1 MIRSA
6 APDSAPA
13 PRIALRPVSGARA
26 GDVAGYHAQ
35 AEPGQTWLTPE
46 ASHDMKFLPSQLAA
60 YLKLGTAR
68 RNLRALRGYVVGLLG
83 MITAY
88 TVAFHVLM
96 AAEGQ
101 QHSWL
106 TGVYW
111 TFTVMSTLGFGDI
124 TFRSDAGRAFSI
136 LVMVS
141 GVMYLLIVLPFAF
154 IQLFFAPWLEAR
166 QAARTP
172 RRVPDG
178 ATGHVV
184 LTHYDPIAISLTQR
198 LAYHGRPYW
207 VLEPDVKTAMD
218 LHDAGVSVV
227 VGDRDKVETYHA
239 VRAEHAAM
247 VVATGD
253 DFENTNI
260 VFTAREAST
269 TVPVVSVVRSADS
282 VDILELAGSSHVLH
296 VPEMLGRA
304 LARRTLGGDGRAGVI
319 GRFGE
324 LVIAEAPVT
333 GTPLI
338 GQRLGDSPLRDATGL
353 TVVGVWERGRFEP
366 PSPDTLMGHSTALV
380 LAGTEAQL
388 ERFAELMVIYSDPD
402 APVLILGGGR
412 VGRAV
417 AAALDEREVPW
428 RIVEQN
434 AAMVRDPARY
444 VVGSAADRAVLEKA
458 GLAEAAAAV
467 VTTSDD
473 AANIYLTLYV
483 RRLNPNLQ
491 IVSRAN
497 LERNVATLHRAGADF
512 VMSYA
517 SMGANAVFN
526 VLEQGDVVMLA
537 EGLDVFR
544 HPVPPRLVGR
554 PLAASAI
561 REETGCS
568 VVALEVG
575 GEAVVNPPAET
586 PLPPGAELILIGTTD
601 AERRFVQRFG
611 RG

>member
-1 MIRSA
+1 
-6 APDSAPA
+6 
-13 PRIALRPVSGARA
+13 
-26 GDVAGYHAQ
+26 
-35 AEPGQTWLTPE
+35 
-46 ASHDMKFLPSQLAA
+46 MKFVPANLAA

-68 RNLRALRGYVVGLLG
+68 RNLRALRGYVLALLA
-83 MITAY
+83 MIVAY
-88 TVAFHVLM
+88 SVAFHVLM

-106 TGVYW
+106 TGFYW

-136 LVMVS
+136 LVMVT
-141 GVMYLLIVLPFAF
+141 GVVFLLIVLPFAF

-172 RRVPDG
+172 RRVPEG
-178 ATGHVV
+178 VRGHVIV
-184 LTHYDPIAISLTQR
+184 THYDPIAISLTQR
-198 LAYHGRPYW
+198 LAYHGVAYW
-207 VLEPDVKTAMD
+207 VIEPDVKAAMD
-218 LHDAGVSVV
+218 LHDAGVRVL
-227 VGDRDKVETYHA
+227 VGERDKVETFQA
-239 VRAEHAAM
+239 LRAEHASM
-247 VVATGD
+247 LVATGND
-253 DFENTNI
+253 YENTNI
-260 VFTAREAST
+260 VFTAREAAA
-269 TVPVVSVVRSADS
+269 TVPVVSVVRSAES

-304 LARRTLGGDGRAGVI
+304 LARRTLGGDGRAGII
-319 GRFGE
+319 GRFGD
-324 LVIAEAPVT
+324 LLIAEAPVT
-333 GTPLI
+333 GTPLM
-338 GQRLGDSPLRDATGL
+338 GKRLADSPLRDATGL
-353 TVVGVWERGRFEP
+353 TVVGIWERGRFEP
-366 PSPDTLMGHSTALV
+366 PTPDAVLGASTALV
-380 LAGTEAQL
+380 LAGSEEQL
-388 ERFAELMVIYSDPD
+388 ERFAELMVIYNDPD

-417 AAALDEREVPW
+417 AAALDEREAPW

-434 AAMVRDPARY
+434 PAMVRDPARY
-444 VVGSAADRAVLEKA
+444 VVGSAADREVLEKA
-458 GLAEAAAAV
+458 GLAQASAAV

-483 RRLNPNLQ
+483 RRLRPDLQ
-491 IVSRAN
+491 IVSRAT
-497 LERNVATLHRAGADF
+497 LERNVATLHRAGADL

-526 VLEQGDVVMLA
+526 VLAKDDVVMLA

-554 PLAASAI
+554 ALADSAI

-568 VVALEVG
+568 VVALEVDG
-575 GEAVVNPPAET
+575 AAVVNPPPET
-586 PLPPGAELILIGTTD
+586 TLTAGAELILIGTTD

-611 RG
+611 HT